1 VTERAV
7 WVFFGPDLSGKP
19 DGCQE
24 NLTNIRSPQNQGRL
38 AAVDRS
44 RGRRRYGR
52 AVPDVSGS
60 PTAPR
65 IQVPPN
71 CELTLG
77 MRCVDKSQPGR
88 TTWEMRA
95 DERFAN
101 PVGIVQGGFLS
112 AMADSAMGSAAI
124 TFARAAGRSVI
135 AANVE
140 MKTSFIAAVR
150 VGSLLHCTATIVSGG
165 ERVAFAE
172 AEVVDD
178 QGRTVARTSSTYLY
192 TERAPRGGRSEEPL
206 ADGGLVAPTSL

>member
-1 VTERAV
+1 V
-7 WVFFGPDLSGKP
+7 S
-19 DGCQE
+19 
-24 NLTNIRSPQNQGRL
+24 
-38 AAVDRS
+38 
-44 RGRRRYGR
+44 RRYGR
-52 AVPDVSGS
+52 AVPDASGS
-60 PTAPR
+60 PTPPR

-77 MRCVDKSQPGR
+77 MRCLDKSQPGR

-101 PVGIVQGGFLS
+101 PAGIIQGGFLS

-192 TERAPRGGRSEEPL
+192 TERVPRGGRSDEL
-206 ADGGLVAPTSL
+206 LTDGGLVAPTSL